1 MITCPRCNKTYNA
14 SRLRALSRYGNYY
27 VCDRCGNKEA
37 LQILL
42 ENGGISEE
50 YYREQCKK
58 IDSIYG
64 DD

>member
-1 MITCPRCNKTYNA
+1 MVTCPRCNKTYNA

-50 YYREQCKK
+50 YYRE
-58 IDSIYG
+58 
-64 DD
+64 